1 MYNNS
6 VAQNH
11 ISELAREGRFGDDV
25 LVHMNKDEVASL
37 AKAAGLEKFPI
48 NPKTGLPEAF
58 AIMGALAIGKGI
70 LGAAS
75 ALSGASD
82 ASKQAQA
89 QSQMISQQMAG
100 IDESLAG
107 LEGVKGSK
115 EEVVQQEF
123 DQSLGFQAEE
133 MGIAKEDLTAQYQE
147 AVQKSGFASGGGAEK
162 SKAQSYK
169 RLGQSE
175 GRGTKSL
182 VGQLGKSMASVEEW
196 YSGEQSR
203 LKSEK
208 QRLSHEKSVADA
220 QSKSAKK
227 SGLMGAIGAGVGA
240 AVSIFGAPGS
250 SG

>member
-11 ISELAREGRFGDDV
+11 ISELAREGRFGDDM
-25 LVHMNKDEVASL
+25 LVHMNKDEVATL
-37 AKAAGLEKFPI
+37 AKSAGLEKLPI
-48 NPKTGLPEAF
+48 NPKTGMPEAF
-58 AIMGALAIGKGI
+58 AIMTALAVGKGV

-82 ASKQAQA
+82 ASKQAKA

-100 IDESLAG
+100 IDEALGG
-107 LEGVKGSK
+107 LEGVKDSK
-115 EEVVQQEF
+115 SQVVQQEF

-133 MGIAKEDLTAQYQE
+133 MGVAKEDLTSQYQQ
-147 AVQKSGFASGGGAEK
+147 AVQKSGFSSGGGAERN
-162 SKAQSYK
+162 KAQAYK
-169 RLGQSE
+169 RLSQSE

-208 QRLSHEKSVADA
+208 QRLTHEKSVADA

-227 SGLMGAIGAGVGA
+227 SGMMGAVGAGLGA
-240 AVSIFGAPGS
+240 AVSIFG
-250 SG
+250 

>member
-11 ISELAREGRFGDDV
+11 ISELARQGRYGDDM
-25 LVHMNKDEVASL
+25 LVHMNKEEAATL
-37 AKAAGLEKFPI
+37 ARAAGLDKLPI
-48 NPKTGLPEAF
+48 NPNTGMPEAF
-58 AIMGALAIGKGI
+58 AIMGALAIGKGV

-75 ALSGASD
+75 AISGASD

-107 LEGVKGSK
+107 LESVKDSK
-115 EEVVQQEF
+115 EQVVQQEF

-133 MGIAKEDLTAQYQE
+133 MGVAKEDLISQYQE
-147 AVQKSGFASGGGAEK
+147 VVQKSGFASGGAAERNK
-162 SKAQSYK
+162 SQSYK
-169 RLGQSE
+169 RLEQSE

-208 QRLSHEKSVADA
+208 QRLAHEKSVVEA
-220 QSKSAKK
+220 QAKSAKK
-227 SGLMGAIGAGVGA
+227 SGLMGAVGAGLGA
-240 AVSIFGAPGS
+240 AASIFG
-250 SG
+250 

>member
-11 ISELAREGRFGDDV
+11 ISELAREGRFGDDM
-25 LVHMNKDEVASL
+25 LVHMNKDEVATL
-37 AKAAGLEKFPI
+37 ARSAGLEKLPI
-48 NPKTGLPEAF
+48 NPKTGMPEAF

-70 LGAAS
+70 LGAS
-75 ALSGASD
+75 QSMSGAND

-100 IDESLAG
+100 LDEALGS
-107 LEGVKGSK
+107 LEGVKDSK
-115 EEVVQQEF
+115 SQVVQQEF

-133 MGIAKEDLTAQYQE
+133 MGVAKEDLTAQYQQ
-147 AVQKSGFASGGGAEK
+147 AVQKSGFASGGEGGK
-162 SKAQSYK
+162 SRAQAYK
-169 RLGQSE
+169 RLQQSE
-175 GRGTKSL
+175 GKGTKSL

-208 QRLSHEKSVADA
+208 QRLTHEKSVVEA
-220 QSKSAKK
+220 QAKSAKK
-227 SGLMGAIGAGVGA
+227 SGLMGAVGAGLGA
-240 AVSIFGAPGS
+240 AVSIFG
-250 SG
+250 

>member
-11 ISELAREGRFGDDV
+11 ISELAREGRFGDDM
-25 LVHMNKDEVASL
+25 LVDMNKDEVASL

-48 NPKTGLPEAF
+48 NPKTGMPEAF
-58 AIMGALAIGKGI
+58 IMGALAIGKGI
-70 LGAAS
+70 LGAAQS
-75 ALSGASD
+75 MSGAND

-133 MGIAKEDLTAQYQE
+133 MGVAKEDLTAQYQE

-169 RLGQSE
+169 RLEQSE

-227 SGLMGAIGAGVGA
+227 SGLMGAVGAGLGA
-240 AVSIFGAPGS
+240 AASIFG
-250 SG
+250 